1 MSCTRLLLAILRHE
15 NTWTCC
21 CTINSYHH
29 LLYDDTPILPSP
41 LIYALHYWNTMH
53 LAQETQGSPSG
64 CLIIKKK
71 LFSLLLMDLN
81 YSWDFMVSTGVPWK
95 LISISDYRERTVTA
109 TIGTQ
114 LSNKFC
120 KICIEIRGDQ
130 FLHQTGCSLVIW

>member
-1 MSCTRLLLAILRHE
+1 MKPTGRVVALSTL
-15 NTWTCC
+15 TTTCRMM
-21 CTINSYHH
+21 TLQYYHH
-29 LLYDDTPILPSP
+29 H
-41 LIYALHYWNTMH
+41 LIYALHYWNTVH
-53 LAQETQGSPSG
+53 LAQETQGCPSG

-81 YSWDFMVSTGVPWK
+81 YSWDFMVSTRVPWK

-130 FLHQTGCSLVIW
+130 FLHQTGCSLVIWQCV